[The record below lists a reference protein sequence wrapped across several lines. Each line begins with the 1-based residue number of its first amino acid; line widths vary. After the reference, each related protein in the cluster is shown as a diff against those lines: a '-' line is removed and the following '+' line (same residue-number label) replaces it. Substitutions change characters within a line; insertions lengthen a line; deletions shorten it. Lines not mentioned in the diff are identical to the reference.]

1 MESQLGKYSIKDL
14 EQITG
19 IKAHT
24 LRIWEK
30 RYHIVSPSRTDSNIR
45 FYNDSDLK
53 KLLNISILNRHGF
66 KISNLAKLCE
76 ESLSEKIISLSSI
89 AVDYESQIEGFV
101 LAMIEMDEGKFEKLL
116 NNLIMNLGFEDTF
129 LRVIQPF
136 FEKVGILWQVGT
148 ITPSQEHFISN
159 LIRQKLIVAID
170 GIPFHTENKSPKT
183 FILYLPENELHE
195 LGLLF
200 YSYLIQKRG
209 HKVIYLGQ
217 SVPFDDLSKVV
228 SIHDANALLTTI
240 TTHPFNCDFET
251 YLEKLS
257 LSFADLQI
265 FVGGYLINNS
275 PTLLHLP
282 PNIMAVKS
290 FNDFKLE
297 LDLW

>member
-1 MESQLGKYSIKDL
+1 MESQLGMYSIKDL

-30 RYHIVSPSRTDSNIR
+30 RYHIVSPQRTDSNIR
-45 FYNDSDLK
+45 FYSDEDLK

-66 KISNLAKLCE
+66 KISNLAKLCHE
-76 ESLSEKIISLSSI
+76 TLTEKIVSLSTI
-89 AVDYESQIEGFV
+89 ADDFESQIEGFV
-101 LAMIEMDEGKFEKLL
+101 LAMIEMDENKFERLL

-129 LRVIQPF
+129 LRVIYPF

-148 ITPSQEHFISN
+148 ISPSQEHFISN

-170 GIPFHTENKSPKT
+170 GVVAVSDNKAHKT
-183 FILYLPENELHE
+183 FILFLPENEMHE

-217 SVPFDDLSKVV
+217 SVPFQDLQKVV
-228 SIHDANALLTTI
+228 SIHNADALLTSI
-240 TTHPFNCDFET
+240 TTQPYNSDLET
-251 YLEKLS
+251 YLAKLHNNFGS
-257 LSFADLQI
+257 LMI
-265 FVGGYLINNS
+265 FIGGYLINHGS
-275 PTLLHLP
+275 KLSIPF
-282 PNIMAVKS
+282 NIKPIKS
-290 FNDFKLE
+290 FNDFKLDMDV
-297 LDLW
+297 L

>member
-30 RYHIVSPSRTDSNIR
+30 RYSIVSPSRTESNIR
-45 FYNDSDLK
+45 FYSDSDLK

-66 KISNLAKLCE
+66 KISNLAKLCQ
-76 ESLSEKIISLSSI
+76 ESLSEKIVSLSSI

-101 LAMIEMDEGKFEKLL
+101 MAMIEMDEIKFERLL

-129 LRVIQPF
+129 LKVIQPF

-148 ITPSQEHFISN
+148 ISPSQEHFISN

-170 GIPFHTENKSPKT
+170 GIAAITENKNPKT
-183 FILYLPENELHE
+183 FILYLPENEMHE

-217 SVPFDDLSKVV
+217 SVPFEDLQKVV
-228 SIHDANALLTTI
+228 QMHDATAMLTSI
-240 TTHPFNCDFET
+240 TTQPFNSDLET
-251 YLEKLS
+251 YLSELNGK
-257 LSFADLQI
+257 FPNVQI
-265 FVGGYLINNS
+265 FIGGYLINNVT
-275 PTLLHLP
+275 PFKLP
-282 PNIMAVKS
+282 SNIFPVKS
-290 FNDFKLE
+290 FNDFKLD
-297 LDLW
+297 LDLM